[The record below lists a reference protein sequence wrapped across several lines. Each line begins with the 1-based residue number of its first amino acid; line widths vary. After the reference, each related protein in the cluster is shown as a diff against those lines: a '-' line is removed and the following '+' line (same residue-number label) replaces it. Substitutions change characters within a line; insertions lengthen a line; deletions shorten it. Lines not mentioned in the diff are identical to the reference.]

1 MSVLEDTEN
10 QGGRQSFFF
19 VEDVTSYINY
29 FDILF
34 VFSVLDVEPE
44 GSCLVGNFHAIQLH
58 TIFENL
64 EKNSSHQLIIYQKIL
79 VYFIF
84 KRSRICINSA
94 SHASLIWST
103 LPNHDIKQTICRH
116 KYYLLICKDQVSHML
131 NYIKY

>member
-1 MSVLEDTEN
+1 MQFVNPSPFKVLP
-10 QGGRQSFFF
+10 S
-19 VEDVTSYINY
+19 SINY
-29 FDILF
+29 IFSCLFWKILKIKVVDNLSSLWRTSHHILIILIFLF

-103 LPNHDIKQTICRH
+103 LPNHDIK
-116 KYYLLICKDQVSHML
+116 
-131 NYIKY
+131 